1 MQHKVAFYQ
10 GLHYLLRYEQYLGT
24 EIHHFIEILTGTKIQ
39 MNNSILIVLICMGIN
54 PSKWKGLLTVDS
66 LIAFIEEFL
75 EKNQQATKVL
85 EEMKKYYVLIL
96 LGYQSIHDKFEPAH
110 EIFILIAY
118 TLSHPLY
125 MHAQLFSVVRLNP

>member
-1 MQHKVAFYQ
+1 M
-10 GLHYLLRYEQYLGT
+10 
-24 EIHHFIEILTGTKIQ
+24 
-39 MNNSILIVLICMGIN
+39 
-54 PSKWKGLLTVDS
+54 
-66 LIAFIEEFL
+66 
-75 EKNQQATKVL
+75 L

-125 MHAQLFSVVRLNP
+125 MHAQLFSVVRLNPQSVLLLHFRQQ